1 MGDQIG
7 KNGRRLAQVN
17 PQGQLTGV
25 SASSMAPAVTGILS
39 SQGQAVS
46 ILTNVSTPA
55 VAGATFFVGYGSTS
69 SEMLATGIYQGAFTV
84 PGEIQCSV
92 SLASAPAPQSPGALT
107 GLYWN
112 ASESGWGVHFTQ
124 RGANIFAAWY
134 MYDGTGKPKWYVA
147 PNCTGL
153 TGTSGTCSGT
163 LYDVT
168 ASSFFGATFD
178 PARVSAA
185 SAGNVQVN
193 FSDTNH
199 ATMTYTVGA
208 QTRAVAIVR
217 QPLSADPTPAAV
229 DFTDLWWNPAE
240 SGWGM
245 AIAQQSGIAFVAWYV
260 YDANGKPAWLVAT
273 CPMSGSGCSG
283 TVYRTQGPAFGPAF
297 NPALVQVSAA
307 GTIAVVFN
315 DANSGR
321 ITYTVDGVTATKG
334 IVRQLF

>member
-1 MGDQIG
+1 M
-7 KNGRRLAQVN
+7 
-17 PQGQLTGV
+17 T
-25 SASSMAPAVTGILS
+25 SAVTGILT

-46 ILTNVSTPA
+46 ILNNVPTPN
-55 VAGATFFVGYGSTS
+55 VAGATFFVGYGATASD
-69 SEMLATGIYQGAFTV
+69 MLAAGLYQGAFTV
-84 PGEIQCSV
+84 PGETQCSV

-134 MYDGTGKPKWYVA
+134 TYDATGKTKWYVA

-168 ASSFFGATFD
+168 GSRFFGGAFD
-178 PARVSAA
+178 PAQVHAA
-185 SAGNVQVN
+185 SAGNLQVN
-193 FSDTNH
+193 FGNASN

-208 QTRAVAIVR
+208 QTRTVAIVR
-217 QPLSADPTPAAV
+217 QPLSTDATPAAV

-245 AIAQQSGIAFVAWYV
+245 AIAQQSGIAFLAWYV
-260 YDANGKPAWLVAT
+260 YDASGKPAWVVAT

-283 TVYRTQGPAFGPAF
+283 PLYRTQGPALGPTF
-297 NPALVQVSAA
+297 NPALVQASSA

-315 DANSGR
+315 DANNGS
-321 ITYTVDGVTATKG
+321 ITYTVDGVTATKA